1 MAGWRAISLGT
12 SSIEESA
19 SISVRTK
26 YNQLLLYDISQVMS
40 FMGNRDLRRNYSR
53 VRSTIASIAE
63 ERMRILLERAR
74 DAARKNGNLSR
85 RYVGLARK
93 ISMRTKVRIPR
104 AEKLYLC
111 RDCGIALV
119 PGLNARIRLRQG
131 KNRIAVTCLSCG
143 GVKRYPLPRKRTDRK
158 GHL

>member
-26 YNQLLLYDISQVMS
+26 YNQPLLLYHSQVMN
-40 FMGNRDLRRNYSR
+40 FVRNKHLRRNYER
-53 VRSTIASIAE
+53 VRSTIASVAE
-63 ERMRILLERAR
+63 ERMRILLERAG
-74 DAARKNGNLSR
+74 DSARSDQHLSR

-104 AEKLYLC
+104 AAKMYLC
-111 RDCGIALV
+111 KDCGIALL
-119 PGLNARIRLRQG
+119 PGLNARIRLRPG

-143 GVKRYPLPRKRTDRK
+143 GVRRYPVPQKKTDRR